1 MTEAWAASQKMR
13 AQPRAQVP
21 GVGLNSTVFS
31 P

>member
-21 GVGLNSTVFS
+21 GLGLSPTAFS